1 MVKNKNRVDN
11 HDPLL
16 SSTLAW
22 LLTCRQIETSEQLLR
37 EGD

>member
-1 MVKNKNRVDN
+1 MAKNKNWVDN
-11 HDPLL
+11 HDHLL

-22 LLTCRQIETSEQLLR
+22 LLTCRQIETSEKLLR

>member
-1 MVKNKNRVDN
+1 MVENKNQVDN

-22 LLTCRQIETSEQLLR
+22 LITSRQIETSEKLLR